1 MNSDF
6 PRILTLLRK
15 ERGISQ
21 KQAASELAI
30 SQALLSHYE
39 RGVRER
45 GLDFVV
51 RAADYYQVSC
61 DYLLGRTPHRSGA
74 VLNLEGA
81 PAGGKGKKGAASPA
95 EYDRRVLGN
104 SLHIVFS
111 LLKKI
116 NSEGL
121 TRQVSSYFSCA
132 VYKML
137 RLLYSA
143 RGKNPQEAF
152 FLDQRLYSAQADAHM
167 TLSEAKSRYLL
178 EGGNLENAQGLQ
190 QEQLPAITPARL
202 QSAAPQYAPAL
213 LELVR
218 SIEQELSTL
227 KEP

>member
-1 MNSDF
+1 MNQDF
-6 PRILTLLRK
+6 SRILALLRK
-15 ERGISQ
+15 ERGYSQ
-21 KQAASELAI
+21 KKAAADLGI

-39 RGVRER
+39 KGIREC

-132 VYKML
+132 VYKMF

-218 SIEQELSTL
+218 SIEQELSAL